1 MLLAAIQC
9 FGANFIQ
16 QHGDRGNLLCNPDVV
31 LSPGRG
37 ETETMTFDNDHVCNV
52 GVFRTSAGLDL

>member
-9 FGANFIQ
+9 FEANFIQ

-31 LSPGRG
+31 LFPGRG
-37 ETETMTFDNDHVCNV
+37 ETETMTLANYR
-52 GVFRTSAGLDL
+52 VFIIR